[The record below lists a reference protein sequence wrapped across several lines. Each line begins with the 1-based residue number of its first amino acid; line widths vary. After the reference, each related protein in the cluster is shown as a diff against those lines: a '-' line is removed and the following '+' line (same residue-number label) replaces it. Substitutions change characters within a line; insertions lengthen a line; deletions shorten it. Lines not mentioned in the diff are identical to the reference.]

1 MPLGHFPV
9 LKQLLSLASQI
20 PLICFPSYLLVIF
33 VIFLATAFLQLILEC
48 QCCEGL
54 ILGSDLFLPCVVF
67 LGCFIYHFGFYMV
80 MDT

>member
-1 MPLGHFPV
+1 MPLGHFLM

-33 VIFLATAFLQLILEC
+33 VIFLDTAFLQLIPEC
-48 QCCEGL
+48 QCCAGL
-54 ILGSDLFLPCVVF
+54 ILGSDLFL
-67 LGCFIYHFGFYMV
+67 GYFIYQFGIYMV